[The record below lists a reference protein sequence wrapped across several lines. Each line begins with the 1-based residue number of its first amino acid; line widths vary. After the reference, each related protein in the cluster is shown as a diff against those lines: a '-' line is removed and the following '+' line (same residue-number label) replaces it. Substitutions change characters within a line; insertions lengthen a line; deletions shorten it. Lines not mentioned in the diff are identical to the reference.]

1 LCEEVRRSV
10 LADNV
15 IVLTPNAQ
23 NTYFSGIIN
32 GDNVKISAKATVL
45 STIFHSGQSISAK
58 SGDTSFDP
66 RIQQV
71 LKTKIKAFSSG
82 VLSDHLGHKIGLLLI
97 IRKRPELHFEREL
110 PNILN
115 IFSLF
120 IVRWKLYKD
129 SLKYEERI
137 EQLLEAA
144 NEMLNS
150 KILSGLLGKL
160 GARLP
165 SMFGC
170 ERANILMFDYE
181 RNNLFRKI
189 SETSYDNF
197 PIFHGLS
204 GHCVNTKKP
213 IICNEVLA
221 ERLFNKEMDDPLGDN
236 TRSILSVP
244 LFSKVYEDIPEA
256 VLQIINKVDGAYFNL
271 VDQENLMNLSK
282 MTTNCLI
289 VLKFSQMSASMIDLL
304 KKLEESMERI
314 HHEMNARQY
323 DFGSVKSSIAMFKG
337 FISQHFS

>member
-1 LCEEVRRSV
+1 
-10 LADNV
+10 
-15 IVLTPNAQ
+15 
-23 NTYFSGIIN
+23 
-32 GDNVKISAKATVL
+32 
-45 STIFHSGQSISAK
+45 
-58 SGDTSFDP
+58 
-66 RIQQV
+66 
-71 LKTKIKAFSSG
+71 
-82 VLSDHLGHKIGLLLI
+82 
-97 IRKRPELHFEREL
+97 
-110 PNILN
+110 
-115 IFSLF
+115 
-120 IVRWKLYKD
+120 
-129 SLKYEERI
+129 
-137 EQLLEAA
+137 
-144 NEMLNS
+144 
-150 KILSGLLGKL
+150 
-160 GARLP
+160 
-165 SMFGC
+165 MFGC

-282 MTTNCLI
+282 MATNCLI